1 MTYEWVSKEPETNF
15 RNFVTTMHLS
25 LRYISGDKFVQT
37 SCCTVFSDGDIK
49 PASEWTE
56 EKIDEYAESMR
67 SQLGWDA
74 QLKEDIKKVYKD
86 SEG

>member
-1 MTYEWVSKEPETNF
+1 MATFTWIDKEPSTNF
-15 RNFVTTMHLS
+15 RNKVKGIDLTLEYS
-25 LRYISGDKFVQT
+25 DGDKSIQT
-37 SCCTVFSDGDIK
+37 SCSIAFGADDIK

-74 QLKEDIKKVYKD
+74 QLKEDIKKV
-86 SEG
+86 

>member
-1 MTYEWVSKEPETNF
+1 MAKFTWIDKEPSTNF
-15 RNFVTTMHLS
+15 RNKVKGIDLTLEYS
-25 LRYISGDKFVQT
+25 DGDKSIQT
-37 SCCTVFSDGDIK
+37 SCSTAFGADDIK

-74 QLKEDIKKVYKD
+74 QLKEDIKKV
-86 SEG
+86 